1 MIRTRL
7 LALDHQAAMVAHR
20 AARRIGYRGVF
31 LAGLATLDLF
41 WAWGLWDRRAA
52 GLLAAA
58 PASSAIVGFGARF
71 SATNPLLV
79 WAILFALVGALCGWQ
94 AWVDDDRA
102 AFTAAWS
109 LKVLLA
115 ILTLAAWPDAHVL
128 IVRAAGQWI
137 CLCMLVVAAQRGIPY
152 RQD

>member
-7 LALDHQAAMVAHR
+7 LDADHRIAMVAHR
-20 AARRIGYRGVF
+20 LARRISYRGVF

-52 GLLAAA
+52 EILATA
-58 PASSAIVGFGARF
+58 PAFSGVVGFGARF
-71 SATNPLLV
+71 SATQPLLV

-94 AWVDDDRA
+94 VWVDDDRA
-102 AFTAAWS
+102 AFTAAWL
-109 LKVLLA
+109 LKILLA

-137 CLCMLVVAAQRGIPY
+137 CLCILVVAAQRGIPY